1 MKGQLP
7 ALIVVLPLTAALVT
21 PLLGRASRRL
31 LWPFVILVLVATH
44 AFSVWSLVSVLARGT
59 VHYHFGGW
67 APPWGIEY
75 VIDPLAA
82 GMASL
87 ISLVSLAS
95 AVYSA
100 PYMRYRGWLGP
111 SAFYCL
117 YLLLTSGL
125 LGIVTTGDVFNLY
138 VFLEILSL
146 STYALVAS
154 GGNRGTVAAFRY
166 LMLGTIGAS
175 FYLLG
180 VGYLYALTGTL
191 NMADLGARLAPLMHS
206 GVAAVAVGLLVTG
219 LGIKMALFPLYGWL
233 PDAYS
238 YAPVPVAAFI
248 AATGGKVAAYALYRL
263 LYLVIGNQGP
273 LSPVLDI
280 VGWAAAAGIIAG
292 SIMAIAQKD
301 VMRMLAYSSVSQ
313 MGYIALGLSL
323 GNTAGLIGAL
333 LHIPAHA
340 FMKSLLFLS
349 AGAVEWRTGR
359 RDIPGFAGVCGRLP
373 LTTGAFAVA
382 ALSMVGIPPTLG
394 FFSKW
399 YLAQGC
405 LDSGNT
411 VFLVVIL
418 LSSLLN
424 AIYFFRVL
432 ERSYLVAG
440 AEQSQPRQG
449 DSDAF
454 SHEVRVGRVRGFG
467 LELPVRMLL
476 PIMILGLSVV
486 VMGII
491 SESLVSHIIRLSL
504 PWRLS

>member
-1 MKGQLP
+1 MSGQLP
-7 ALIVVLPLTAALVT
+7 ALMVVLPLTAALVA
-21 PLLGRASRRL
+21 PLLGRASRKL
-31 LWPFVILVLVATH
+31 LWPFVVLVLLATH
-44 AFSVWSLVSVLARGT
+44 VFSSWSLASVLTSGT

-75 VIDPLAA
+75 VIDPLSA

-87 ISLVSLAS
+87 ISLVSLVS
-95 AVYSA
+95 AVYSG

-125 LGIVTTGDVFNLY
+125 LGVVTTGDVFNLY

-146 STYALVAS
+146 STYALIAS

-180 VGYLYALTGTL
+180 VGYLYASTGTL
-191 NMADLGARLAPLMHS
+191 NMADLTGRLAPLMSS
-206 GVAAVAVGLLVTG
+206 GVVAVAVGLVVTG

-238 YAPVPVAAFI
+238 YAPIPITAFI
-248 AATGGKVAAYALYRL
+248 SATGGKVAAYALYRL
-263 LYLVIGNQGP
+263 LFLVIGDKGP
-273 LSPVLDI
+273 VSPVLSI
-280 VGWAAAAGIIAG
+280 VGWAAAAGIIVG

-301 VMRMLAYSSVSQ
+301 VMRMLAYSSISQ

-323 GNTAGLIGAL
+323 GNTAGLAGAL

-359 RDIPGFAGVCGRLP
+359 RDIPGFAGTCGRLP
-373 LTTGAFAVA
+373 LTTGAFAIG

-399 YLAQGC
+399 YLALGC
-405 LDSGNT
+405 LESGNT
-411 VFLVVIL
+411 LFLTVIL

-432 ERSYLVAG
+432 ERSYLAPG
-440 AEQSQPRQG
+440 TEEAEPVHREMRTRPIG
-449 DSDAF
+449 GL
-454 SHEVRVGRVRGFG
+454 R

-476 PIMILGLSVV
+476 PIMILGITVV
-486 VMGII
+486 AMGIM
-491 SESLVSHIIRLSL
+491 SESLVSHIIHLSL